1 MESLIS
7 VRYPPYAGKLAKLR
21 KLKVADQKPNFDRQ
35 GREIKGV
42 GYWVG
47 FVFGLGSNS
56 LKGALAR
63 WMVVALVAIGL
74 KKAQG
79 SSSSLPPW
87 LR

>member
-1 MESLIS
+1 MEKLIS
-7 VRYPPYAGKLAKLR
+7 VRYPPYAGKLAKVRQLTT
-21 KLKVADQKPNFDRQ
+21 QKPNFDRQ

-42 GYWVG
+42 GYWLS
-47 FVFGLGSNS
+47 FIFGLGSNS

-63 WMVVALVAIGL
+63 WFVVALVAVGL

-79 SSSSLPPW
+79 SSSLPPW

>member
-7 VRYPPYAGKLAKLR
+7 VRYPPYDGKLSQIR
-21 KLKVADQKPNFDRQ
+21 RMTEQKPNFDRQ
-35 GREIKGV
+35 GREVKGL
-42 GYWVG
+42 GYWIS

-63 WMVVALVAIGL
+63 WMVIALVAVGM

-79 SSSSLPPW
+79 SSSLPPW